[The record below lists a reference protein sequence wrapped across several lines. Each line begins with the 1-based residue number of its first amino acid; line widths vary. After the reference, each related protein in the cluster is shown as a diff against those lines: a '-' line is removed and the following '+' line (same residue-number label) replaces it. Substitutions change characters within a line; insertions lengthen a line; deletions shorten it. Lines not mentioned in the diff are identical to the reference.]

1 MAPYNPPIAHYAHI
15 DVSGYAENKILCMIG
30 KEGKGFYW
38 LTRHLGLQYLWYNK
52 EKKLIELWGSYRS
65 LANGAREKVLERLA
79 KM

>member
-1 MAPYNPPIAHYAHI
+1 
-15 DVSGYAENKILCMIG
+15 MIG